1 MRTRNTMLL
10 FKKGVLLFLV
20 FFILFFTSSCG
31 IPNWFTFFDG
41 DSIIEEFNGDYIEF
55 DPNALIYIEG
65 GPDGGIASS
74 NCTVSV
80 GFLYAFYDGALSSR
94 NSFVSSMFG
103 RITSVIGSN
112 SVNRNYIPR
121 PGDVLATYTTTVDD
135 ESREYRMLSL
145 RDPSDRNLNGPR
157 TYVFSTSDGFE
168 VSGLSYYFDVAA
180 NNLNSVT
187 IELQD
192 RNRTPITSVDLY
204 RANNKTF
211 ATGSNLSNRDVDVS
225 QTLDTSRS
233 NLELI
238 IVPFVYVTLSY
249 NGFDYPNKYCY
260 WPSLSSSTGYITI
273 PITLFSGS

>member
-1 MRTRNTMLL
+1 MRTRNAMLL

-121 PGDVLATYTTTVDD
+121 PSDVLATYTTTVDD

-180 NNLNSVT
+180 NNLNCVT

>member
-1 MRTRNTMLL
+1 MRTRNAMLL

-157 TYVFSTSDGFE
+157 AYVFSSSDGFE

-180 NNLNSVT
+180 NNLNCVT